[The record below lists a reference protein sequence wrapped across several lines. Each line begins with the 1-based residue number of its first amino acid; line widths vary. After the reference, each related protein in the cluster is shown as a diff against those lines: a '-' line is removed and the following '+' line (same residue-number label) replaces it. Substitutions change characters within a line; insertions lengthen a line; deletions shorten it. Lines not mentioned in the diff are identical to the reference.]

1 MLSQFLL
8 KLEFFLKDMLVKDLQ
23 AIKKLQELDDN
34 IQFLESLSCF
44 ICDTN
49 DRIDSKDQRL
59 H

>member
-8 KLEFFLKDMLVKDLQ
+8 KLEFFLKAMLVKDWQ

-49 DRIDSKDQRL
+49 DRTGSKDRRL

>member
-23 AIKKLQELDDN
+23 AIKNLQELDDN

-49 DRIDSKDQRL
+49 DRIGSKDQRL